1 MKAIISVWMQPVYA
15 RINAGISKTMYVLL
29 GLTMFAPAVVVFLAN
44 RQSVDWVAMSLAL
57 LAGVAIVLCLLFF
70 FWFFFLIPSIA
81 LQYSPAN
88 AMLVPGFKRKLQV
101 AVAIPVLLIP
111 TGIAL
116 FYFKV
121 NHGDFFVSWLLGVVV
136 LLIYTA
142 TIRTQW
148 VFTLIVLI
156 SMMPVHFDG
165 KSGFLSGAVWS
176 QPALF
181 LALGLALT
189 ALVLSWVF
197 KSDGD
202 QHYKRKENFVMMQKQ
217 MNGEEI
223 ASKHYTLDFIN
234 PYALLLRL
242 NMKKVN
248 KNPAKAQ
255 DLMLF
260 AMGPQVFWLTSFL
273 SVIFMAG
280 LVFIFFAIFGNQS
293 SRFDEKNIGL
303 AYFVGMVS
311 LLLLP
316 PIYSSIVRSSVY
328 QRKAEQGLLMLTAGL
343 PNAHEQ
349 GKLLLQSMLRQFLGL
364 WLVTIFIFGS
374 ATYLL
379 HTSVRMSALI
389 WIISF
394 CLLPVS
400 VLSLSNYARMKSI
413 YQTSLLAAIGLPL
426 ALGLVVVAIYM
437 QTGYIPAWKTC
448 SAITVATVL
457 VIYWRWR
464 KLAQAG
470 LIFPAGRAV

>member
-44 RQSVDWVAMSLAL
+44 RLSVDWTAMSLAL
-57 LAGVAIVLCLLFF
+57 LAGVGIVLCLLLF
-70 FWFFFLIPSIA
+70 FWFFLLIPSIA

-88 AMLVPGFKRKLQV
+88 AMLVPGLKRTLQV

-156 SMMPVHFDG
+156 SVMPIRFDG
-165 KSGFLSGAVWS
+165 KSGFLSAVVWN

-181 LALGLALT
+181 MVLGLALT

-202 QHYKRKENFVMMQKQ
+202 QHYRRKENFAMMQKQ

-234 PYALLLRL
+234 PYSLLLHL
-242 NMKKVN
+242 NMKKVS
-248 KNPAKAQ
+248 KKPAKANN
-255 DLMLF
+255 LMLF

-280 LVFIFFAIFGNQS
+280 LVFAFFAIFGNQS
-293 SRFDEKNIGL
+293 SRFDEKNIAL
-303 AYFVGMVS
+303 AYFIGLVS

-349 GKLLLQSMLRQFLGL
+349 GKLLLQSMLRQLLGL
-364 WLVTIFIFGS
+364 WLVTTFIFGS
-374 ATYLL
+374 AAYLL
-379 HTSVRMSALI
+379 ETSVRLTGLI
-389 WIISF
+389 WITSF

-400 VLSLSNYARMKSI
+400 VLSLNNYARMKSI

-426 ALGLVVVAIYM
+426 ALGLVVIVVCTL
-437 QTGYIPAWKTC
+437 TGDVPAWQTC

-457 VIYWRWR
+457 AICWRWR
-464 KLAQAG
+464 KLKQTG
-470 LIFPAGRAV
+470 IIFPAGRAV